1 MFLEAPEATIVADDD
16 VIDHVHA
23 DDLAGLNQVPRQDEI
38 GVARRRIAARM
49 IVRVMCRRSLC
60 GRGQWKPPITPVDT
74 LIAGT

>member
-1 MFLEAPEATIVADDD
+1 MFLEAPVLTVVTDND

-23 DDLAGLNQVPRQDEI
+23 DDLADLHQVSCQREI
-38 GVARRRIAARM
+38 VVTWRRIAARM